1 MTDANKSYRRGAN
14 IPTPSVGCIIPG
26 EQSTETTQSDLVKDW
41 KVEDFIGFAVP
52 HHRIRTG
59 KLEFTV
65 KAMAKQDTGDM
76 RY

>member
-1 MTDANKSYRRGAN
+1 MRCTVVSLPVSKAL
-14 IPTPSVGCIIPG
+14 
-26 EQSTETTQSDLVKDW
+26 EQSTETTQSDLMKDW

-65 KAMAKQDTGDM
+65 KVMARQDTGDM

>member
-1 MTDANKSYRRGAN
+1 MRCTVVSLPVSKAL
-14 IPTPSVGCIIPG
+14 
-26 EQSTETTQSDLVKDW
+26 EQSTETTQSDLMKDW

-65 KAMAKQDTGDM
+65 KAMARQDTGDM

>member
-1 MTDANKSYRRGAN
+1 MRCTVVSLPVSKAL
-14 IPTPSVGCIIPG
+14 
-26 EQSTETTQSDLVKDW
+26 EQSTETTQSDLMKDW
-41 KVEDFIGFAVP
+41 KVEDLIGFAVP

-65 KAMAKQDTGDM
+65 KVMARQDTGDM